1 MHLDRESALTAA
13 EPMPAPAA
21 TILELDSP
29 SVVGGGRSLTRDSVL
44 FGLGTLA
51 GKGIGFLFLPIFAR
65 LLAPAQF
72 GELDVLN
79 ALVSSGLLIV
89 MLGTDVATVRLYFDR
104 TTDSDRRR
112 LFATWG
118 AIAVL
123 VAAVPTIVLLAGSG
137 SISSFLF
144 GSSDLTLAVALV
156 GVSLLAGIVHF
167 VTLGVLRATGRPTA
181 YAALE
186 GGALVVNAFLAV
198 VLLVT
203 WRADATSV
211 MLALAVSWS
220 AAAIVGLQLV
230 RHSII
235 ARPSSQAARAILA
248 LALPLAP
255 AIAATWGADFFHR
268 AFLLD
273 AAGATQ
279 VAYLS
284 VATRIA
290 SIAMLVVAAAQL
302 AWHPHAYRL
311 GVSDDATARLAKEGR
326 QIMVA
331 LIACVG
337 ALAVLTPELLVVIG
351 GEPYRAAAPTVGLFL
366 LSVLGVGLFTIGSLP
381 SAIQRR
387 TADLGVA
394 IIAGVAVAVVTNILV
409 AASLGAPGTAGAIA
423 LGQFVTATVAIRLG
437 RQRLRIPFDWTR
449 MFGLVG
455 LAGIVVLVST
465 SSESPAI
472 LRIALAGVLVVGLAV
487 EGTLPAWLAGAGRR
501 RRGPA
506 GA

>member
-29 SVVGGGRSLTRDSVL
+29 SVVAGERSLTRDSIL

-65 LLAPAQF
+65 LLVPAQF

-89 MLGTDVATVRLYFDR
+89 MLGTDVAAVRLYFDR
-104 TTDSDRRR
+104 TTDTDRRR
-112 LFATWG
+112 LFATWC

-123 VAAVPTIVLLAGSG
+123 VAAVPTIALLAGSER
-137 SISSFLF
+137 ISSFLF
-144 GSSDLTLAVALV
+144 GSSDLTSAVALV
-156 GVSLLAGIVHF
+156 AVALLAGIVHF
-167 VTLGVLRATGRPTA
+167 VTLGVLRATGRPMA

-186 GGALVVNAFLAV
+186 GGALVVNALLAV

-211 MLALAVSWS
+211 MLALAISWS
-220 AAAIVGLQLV
+220 AAAIVGLLLV
-230 RHSII
+230 RDSVI
-235 ARPSSQAARAILA
+235 ARPSGAAARAILV

-284 VATRIA
+284 VATRIG
-290 SIAMLVVAAAQL
+290 SVAMLVVAAAQL

-311 GVSDDATARLAKEGR
+311 GVSDDATGRLATEGR

-331 LIACVG
+331 LVACVG
-337 ALAVLTPELLVVIG
+337 MLGVFTPELLVVIG
-351 GEPYRAAAPTVGLFL
+351 GEPYRDAAPAVGLFL
-366 LSVLGVGLFTIGSLP
+366 VSVLGVGLFTVGSLP

-387 TADLGVA
+387 TADMGVA
-394 IIAGVAVAVVTNILV
+394 IIAGVALAVVTNILV
-409 AASLGAPGTAGAIA
+409 AASLGAPGTAAAIA
-423 LGQFVTATVAIRLG
+423 LGQSLTATVAILLG
-437 RQRLRIPFDWTR
+437 RRRMRIPFDWAR
-449 MFGLVG
+449 MVVLVG
-455 LAGIVVLVST
+455 LTGVVVLVATT
-465 SSESPAI
+465 SGSSAVVR
-472 LRIALAGVLVVGLAV
+472 LVLAGVLVVSLAV
-487 EGTLPAWLAGAGRR
+487 EGTLPAWLAGAGRH